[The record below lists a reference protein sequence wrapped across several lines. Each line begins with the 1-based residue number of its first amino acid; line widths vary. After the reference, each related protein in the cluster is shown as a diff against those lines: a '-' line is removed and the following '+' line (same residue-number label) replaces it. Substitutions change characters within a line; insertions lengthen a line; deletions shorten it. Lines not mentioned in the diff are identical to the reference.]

1 MNDTMKQ
8 ILIKFILPILV
19 PVFVGLGS
27 AVISSTIMNEKLDE
41 RVVHLE
47 RSVNE
52 EKLLQRTSNLEVA
65 IERHERALERDF
77 SRHDQMV
84 LELGR
89 KTEDQERRL
98 TRLETLVGETQR
110 LLSEISADVKTLLKG
125 SRR

>member
-1 MNDTMKQ
+1 MNETMKQ
-8 ILIKFILPILV
+8 ILLKFILPILV

-27 AVISSTIMNEKLDE
+27 AVISSTIMNEKLNE
-41 RVVHLE
+41 RMAHLE
-47 RSVNE
+47 RSVNG

-77 SRHDQMV
+77 ARHEQIV
-84 LELGR
+84 LELGH
-89 KTEDQERRL
+89 KTEDQEKRL

-125 SRR
+125 SRK